1 MDTEITKPNWTP
13 LVNLVGEREAANFMF
28 MGYINGIYL
37 YKHVVTRRY
46 LNLDASGKAYTL
58 GREFHGYHE
67 TPVETALAYVRA

>member
-1 MDTEITKPNWTP
+1 MTYAPGDFAP
-13 LVNLVGEREAANFMF
+13 LVSLVGEREAGDFMF